1 MKLPHI
7 LKALMISNSVL
18 CSLIEFAFPT
28 VSQTGRYFWLPR
40 ILQPTKPLTN
50 FSGHCCQVRR
60 FLTFGRDA
68 LEPELWVVIV
78 KTVVMPS
85 ATLAGA
91 ASMFIQK
98 ETQDKMTIK
107 RLGMYIWIK

>member
-1 MKLPHI
+1 M
-7 LKALMISNSVL
+7 ADISV
-18 CSLIEFAFPT
+18 FPESSSPQDLWQT
-28 VSQTGRYFWLPR
+28 SQV
-40 ILQPTKPLTN
+40 I
-50 FSGHCCQVRR
+50 CCQVRR

-91 ASMFIQK
+91 ASIFIQK
-98 ETQDKMTIK
+98 ETQDKMTIN

>member
-1 MKLPHI
+1 M
-7 LKALMISNSVL
+7 
-18 CSLIEFAFPT
+18 
-28 VSQTGRYFWLPR
+28 
-40 ILQPTKPLTN
+40 
-50 FSGHCCQVRR
+50 RR

-98 ETQDKMTIK
+98 ETQDKMTIN
-107 RLGMYIWIK
+107 RLGMYIWIR